1 MLLPPHARVVF
12 QMKLSH
18 ITFFDCDRYAAPRDT
33 LLTSAALLLGA
44 RWTNATNKTRLKWF
58 LNGMSSDVSFQTNA
72 RLFPSVQNFIVD
84 SGRFACGRI

>member
-12 QMKLSH
+12 QMKLPH

-58 LNGMSSDVSFQTNA
+58 LNGMSPT
-72 RLFPSVQNFIVD
+72 FPSKLMLGCFRVFKM
-84 SGRFACGRI
+84 